1 MITQIEEVGMTVKE
15 TIKSGLRP
23 QNHGTM
29 RTMSMGK
36 IEVSHRTMKISN
48 IIEEEIQ

>member
-29 RTMSMGK
+29 MTMTMGN
-36 IEVSHRTMKISN
+36 IEVFHLIMKTLN
-48 IIEEEIQ
+48 IIENEI